1 MKPMKTVERNCT
13 RGPRQSASGEFT
25 KPKDRTAK
33 MAIGIQMKAVKKPTV
48 SQICKTKNIR
58 PNLSHLESQGLK
70 ILPAR

>member
-48 SQICKTKNIR
+48 SQICKTKNI
-58 PNLSHLESQGLK
+58 
-70 ILPAR
+70 